1 MLSTQKS
8 ITTQTIFPKHKK
20 RKKKDFVHTQRGFPS
35 ASVGKESACNVGDL
49 DWKHGSGRS
58 LVVGNGHPLQY
69 SCPGNLMGRGA
80 WWATVH
86 GSQESDVTQRLNHH
100 QQPPHIQNLKIFITS
115 RTTHQELLKEVL
127 QVTGKVI
134 PDRNVALDN
143 RQNTGNNYSG

>member
-35 ASVGKESACNVGDL
+35 ASVSKESACNVEDL
-49 DWKHGSGRS
+49 DLKHGSGRS

-69 SCPGNLMGRGA
+69 SCPGNPMGRGA
-80 WWATVH
+80 WWAIVH

-100 QQPPHIQNLKIFITS
+100 QQPTTRAKSEDIHHQQNHTS
-115 RTTHQELLKEVL
+115 RITKGGSLGHRKSYPRWKC
-127 QVTGKVI
+127 GF
-134 PDRNVALDN
+134 
-143 RQNTGNNYSG
+143 